1 MINLPGREIS
11 LKQQRRT
18 LNKVMLAMKRL
29 LLVTVLFSQISFG
42 SDTNYVF
49 GWTQLNNPDLMIPRG
64 GTSLGPEVDLDE
76 NPNPFWQQI
85 QNKDLNKYE
94 RDRLAILA
102 MQGEY
107 KINFDF
113 METMGFV
120 ENYVPPQPYQ
130 SWGTEIVIV
139 VDDEKDFISLQHI
152 MVMFF
157 EQDDETISEPIVM
170 KHWRQDWRYQ
180 DRFVTEFIGNTTWE
194 KQNLTWSER
203 KGTWTQTAYQVDDS
217 PRYEGIGEWK
227 HFLNSSSWVSNETA
241 RPLPRRESSIR
252 GDYDIIIG
260 TNIHTITP
268 TGWVHEQ
275 NNNKVT
281 LDNKVIAKEI
291 GLARYQRVENFNW
304 SSGYSYWDETSK
316 FWKKVR
322 EVWSEKIDQSKI
334 VKVTSDI
341 GGNMLFA
348 RLFGLADD
356 YRNGKLDKIEKI
368 ETIIEEHIE

>member
-1 MINLPGREIS
+1 MN
-11 LKQQRRT
+11 
-18 LNKVMLAMKRL
+18 RL
-29 LLVTVLFSQISFG
+29 LLVTILFSQISFG
-42 SDTNYVF
+42 SDINYVF

-157 EQDDETISEPIVM
+157 EQDDGTISEPIVM

-180 DRFVTEFIGNTTWE
+180 DRFVTEFIGNSTWE
-194 KQNLTWSER
+194 KQNLTSSER

-227 HFLNSSSWVSNETA
+227 HFSNSSSWVSNETA

-304 SSGYSYWDETSK
+304 SAGYSYWDETSK

-322 EVWSEKIDQSKI
+322 EIWSEKIDQSKI
-334 VKVTSDI
+334 VKVTSNI